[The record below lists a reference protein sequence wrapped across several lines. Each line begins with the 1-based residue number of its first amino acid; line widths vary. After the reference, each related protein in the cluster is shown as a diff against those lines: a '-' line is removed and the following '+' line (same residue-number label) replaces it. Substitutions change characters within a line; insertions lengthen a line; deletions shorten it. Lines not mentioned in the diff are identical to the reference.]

1 MHDQIQDTSYL
12 NNLNPPQ
19 KEAVETTEGPL
30 LILAGAGTGKTRVLI
45 TRLSHILMQGKAWP
59 SEVLAV
65 TFTNKAANEMK
76 NRVSDLISQDVR
88 GMWLGTFHSI
98 SMRILRRHADLVGLD
113 SNFTIIDTDDQIRVI
128 KQLLELEN
136 IESNKQTAKF
146 HAYDIN
152 TWKDKGLLPD
162 QIPSGDLSTESRQ
175 QAWHIYKLY
184 QERLKVVNAVDFGDL
199 LLHVITLLRNHPPIL
214 EQYQRQFKY
223 IMVDEYQDTNVAQY
237 LWLRLLSQKSQ
248 NICVVGDDDQSIYG
262 WRGAEVGNILRFEK
276 DFQGAK
282 VIRLEQNYRSTPHIL
297 GAASGLIA
305 QNANRLGKTLWTEFD
320 EGEPVRIKGTWDA
333 AEEARWIGEEIEN
346 YHRNEKPYS
355 DMAILV
361 RAGYQ
366 TREFEE
372 SFMRQS
378 IPYIIIGGVRFY
390 ERMEIRDAMA
400 YLRLVVQ
407 PKDDLAF
414 DRIINVPKRGI
425 GPATVKKLHKVARD
439 TGQSMMEIVRDITQ
453 TDEIKGKTRTTLID
467 FIHDIDRWRGL
478 LDSTNHTDLVEMILD
493 ESGYAGMWKKDKSI
507 EASGR
512 LENLKELVAAIAE
525 FQDLPAFLEHVSLVM
540 ENTKS
545 AYDDNVTIMTM
556 HSAKG
561 LEYDTVF
568 LSGWEEGVFPGQK
581 VIMEGGK
588 NELEEERR
596 LAYVALTRAR
606 KKAYITFAAN
616 RQIHGQWQNST
627 PSRFLQEL
635 PKEHICFLDT
645 SFMNSKPAFFKPA
658 QKKETEK
665 FFVSPSLSKYKV
677 GQRVFHIKFGYGI
690 ITQADGNKLIID
702 FDHTGTKK
710 VMDSF
715 VSAA

>member
-1 MHDQIQDTSYL
+1 MQSQHQETSYL
-12 NNLNPPQ
+12 NNLNAPQ

-45 TRLSHILMQGKAWP
+45 TRLAHILMQHKAWP

-76 NRVSDLISQDVR
+76 TRVSDIIHQDIR

-98 SMRILRRHADLVGLD
+98 SLRILRRHADLVGLD

-136 IESNKQTAKF
+136 IESNKQTAKY

-162 QIPSGDLSTESRQ
+162 QISSGDLSTESRQ
-175 QAWHIYKLY
+175 QAQHIYNLY
-184 QERLKVVNAVDFGDL
+184 QERLKVLNAADFGDL
-199 LLHVITLLRNHPPIL
+199 LLHVITIFRNHPNIL

-237 LWLRLLSQKSQ
+237 LWLRLLSQKSK

-262 WRGAEVGNILRFEK
+262 WRGAEIGNILRFEK
-276 DFQGAK
+276 DFSGAK

-297 GAASGLIA
+297 GAASGLIS

-346 YHRNEKPYS
+346 YYRNEKRYA

-372 SFMRQS
+372 AFISQS

-390 ERMEIRDAMA
+390 ERMEIRDALA

-414 DRIINVPKRGI
+414 DRIINVPKRGV
-425 GPATVKKLHKVARD
+425 GASTVKKLHVIAKD
-439 TGQSMMEIVRDITQ
+439 TGLSMMETVRDIVQ
-453 TDEIKGKTRTTLID
+453 TDEIRGKTRTALLD

-478 LDSTNHTDLVEMILD
+478 LDSTNHVDLVEMILD
-493 ESGYAGMWKKDKSI
+493 ESGYANMWKKDKSI

-540 ENTKS
+540 ENTQ
-545 AYDDNVTIMTM
+545 AAQDDNVTIMTM

-568 LSGWEEGVFPGQK
+568 LSGWEEGVFPSQK

-588 NELEEERR
+588 SELEEERR
-596 LAYVALTRAR
+596 LAYVGLTRAR
-606 KKAYITFAAN
+606 KRAYITFAAN
-616 RQIHGQWQNST
+616 RQVHGQWQNST

-645 SFMNSKPAFFKPA
+645 SFTNAKPVYTTYQKQNAEKLIVNSN
-658 QKKETEK
+658 T
-665 FFVSPSLSKYKV
+665 SKYKV

-690 ITQADGNKLIID
+690 IAETDNNKLTIN

-715 VSAA
+715 VNPA

>member
-1 MHDQIQDTSYL
+1 MHDQHQDTSYL
-12 NNLNPPQ
+12 EALNSPQ
-19 KEAVETTEGPL
+19 KEAAESTEGPL

-45 TRLSHILMQGKAWP
+45 TRLSHILIQGKAWP

-76 NRVSDLISQDVR
+76 TRVSDMISQEIQ

-98 SMRILRRHADLVGLD
+98 SMRILRRHANLVGLD
-113 SNFTIIDTDDQIRVI
+113 SNFTIIDTDDQIRVV

-162 QIPSGDLSTESRQ
+162 QVSSTDLSTESRQ
-175 QAWHIYKLY
+175 KAWHIYKLY
-184 QERLKVVNAVDFGDL
+184 QARLKVLNAVDFGDL
-199 LLHVITLLRNHPPIL
+199 LLHVVTIFRNHPDVL

-276 DFQGAK
+276 DFPGAK

-297 GAASGLIA
+297 GAASGLIS
-305 QNANRLGKTLWTEFD
+305 QNADRLGKTLWTEFD

-333 AEEARWIGEEIEN
+333 REEARWIGEEIEN
-346 YHRNEKPYS
+346 YHRNGKRYS

-372 SFMRQS
+372 AFMRQS

-400 YLRLVVQ
+400 YLRLVAQ

-414 DRIINVPKRGI
+414 DRIINLPKRGI
-425 GPATVKKLHKVARD
+425 GASTVKKLHMIARD
-439 TGQSMMEIVRDITQ
+439 TGQSMMEAVRDIVQ
-453 TDEIKGKTRTTLID
+453 TDEIKGKTRTAILD
-467 FIHDIDRWRGL
+467 FIHNMDRWHGL
-478 LDSTNHTDLVEMILD
+478 LASTNHVELVEMILD
-493 ESGYAGMWKKDKSI
+493 ESGYANMWKKDKSI

-545 AYDDNVTIMTM
+545 AYDDNVTITTM

-561 LEYDTVF
+561 LEYNTVF
-568 LSGWEEGVFPGQK
+568 LSGWEEGVFPSQK

-588 NELEEERR
+588 KELEEERR
-596 LAYVALTRAR
+596 LAYVGLTRAC
-606 KKAYITFAAN
+606 KQAYITFAAN
-616 RQIHGQWQNST
+616 RQVHGKWQNST

-645 SFMNSKPAFFKPA
+645 TFMNAKPAFFKPA
-658 QKKETEK
+658 QRKETEK
-665 FFVSPSLSKYKV
+665 LVVKPSSSKYKV

-690 ITQADGNKLIID
+690 IAESDGNKLTIN

-715 VSAA
+715 VSPA